1 MQKIAEKIWSKHYST
16 CVVVSYWFLG
26 LCNNFAYVIMLSAA
40 HDILDEIKPA
50 KDNNSTL
57 NNLKVNTQ
65 TNVTNTYDCNTLST
79 GTILLADVLP
89 GIFFLFS

>member
-1 MQKIAEKIWSKHYST
+1 MLRFIENIWTKHYSV

-40 HDILDEIKPA
+40 KDILDDIEPEK
-50 KDNNSTL
+50 TL
-57 NNLKVNTQ
+57 NYNNISGSWREDNLIINNNK
-65 TNVTNTYDCNTLST
+65 YDCNSLST

-89 GIFFLFS
+89 GW